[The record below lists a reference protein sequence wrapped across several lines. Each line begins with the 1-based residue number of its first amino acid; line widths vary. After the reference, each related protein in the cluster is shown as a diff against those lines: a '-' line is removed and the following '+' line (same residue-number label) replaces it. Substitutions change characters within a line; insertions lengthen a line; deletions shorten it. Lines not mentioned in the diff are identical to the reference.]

1 MIFLIFQNENGRFS
15 TSNLHFIDIFL
26 IQFHFEID
34 LKAVC
39 GGELN
44 QCIFLYFTLSIYCLF
59 RGIVHY
65 SIAIGNI

>member
-44 QCIFLYFTLSIYCLF
+44 QCIF
-59 RGIVHY
+59 
-65 SIAIGNI
+65 